1 MSGTLSKGLQLS
13 DILSKGMQ
21 SSDTLSEG
29 VHSSDTLSEGV
40 HLSDNLSEGVQLS
53 VNLSVGTQILDT
65 FLLSHASSSHIQN
78 FRLFGNSHL
87 NSDFLSFCRP
97 IPKKY
102 SLK

>member
-1 MSGTLSKGLQLS
+1 MQFSDSLCEGVQLS
-13 DILSKGMQ
+13 DILS
-21 SSDTLSEG
+21 EG
-29 VHSSDTLSEGV
+29 VQS
-40 HLSDNLSEGVQLS
+40 SDNLSEGVQLS
-53 VNLSVGTQILDT
+53 VNLSVGTRILDT